1 MWVEQPRSD
10 YLDIR
15 KCRSLQFF
23 LGKNQRKHVRAKHV
37 RPAVGCTNSN
47 ESSSRT
53 ATGLPNQSSKGYPN
67 LADRLNTDTPVTIPD
82 ATNNNFCQLRVKI
95 FSGDCRPRDS
105 RITQEKDPRFSLFLS
120 HTWRPITC
128 VFKNISFRVDRA
140 GFCRKSVRRN
150 ANSETVGPFALA
162 NS

>member
-15 KCRSLQFF
+15 KLPSPKKVPIASPIFF
-23 LGKNQRKHVRAKHV
+23 FQEKPKKAKHV

-128 VFKNISFRVDRA
+128 VFKNISFSSRSR
-140 GFCRKSVRRN
+140 GI
-150 ANSETVGPFALA
+150 L
-162 NS
+162 